1 MPKIEKHNLNVEMYS
16 LQELF
21 RLFDIERYDNLSIEE
36 LKRAKK
42 KVLMTH
48 PDKSNLPAEYFLFY
62 KKAFDI
68 VIRFYDSQNRQ
79 NQKMDDETTRYKSDD
94 YRGGNTKQ
102 VIKAIDELS
111 KKEFHSK
118 FNQLFEENMTQKPDT
133 RKNEWF
139 SNIEPEFNISENV
152 NSKNM
157 GVVFERI
164 KETQSGMVLY
174 KGVEN
179 MTHSI
184 GTKLYDDDMDGNGNG
199 NEHGNGGGNYICS
212 DPFSRLKY
220 DDLRKVHKDQTVFA
234 VSERDFQKV
243 PQYTTMDQFVMERG
257 RQNLTPIEKE
267 HAERMLSEQTRHYQQ
282 QIQQKEY
289 LSELRTQKNIE
300 KNKSV
305 LSNFLRLG
313 N

>member
-21 RLFDIERYDNLSIEE
+21 RLFDIEEYDILSVDD
-36 LKRAKK
+36 LKHAKK

-48 PDKSNLPAEYFLFY
+48 PDKSKLPPEYFLFY

-68 VIRFYDSQNRQ
+68 VVRFYNNQNREHQ
-79 NQKMDDETTRYKSDD
+79 TMDNETTTYKTDE
-94 YRGGNTKQ
+94 YRGENGRQ

-184 GTKLYDDDMDGNGNG
+184 GTKLYDDDMDSNGDG
-199 NEHGNGGGNYICS
+199 AGNYVCS

-234 VSERDFQKV
+234 VSERDFHKV
-243 PQYTTMDQFVMERG
+243 PQYATMDQFVMERG
-257 RQNLTPIEKE
+257 QQNLTPIEKE
-267 HAERMLSEQTRHYQQ
+267 RAERMLSEQTRQYQQ
-282 QIQQKEY
+282 QIQHKEY
-289 LSELRTQKNIE
+289 LSELKTQKNIE
-300 KNKSV
+300 KNKTV

-313 N
+313 Y